1 MWFIQWY
8 LNIRLILGYPIWQ
21 PTSHLWLFKLKV
33 INIKLEFHFSVAL
46 TVFQVLNIHKRLVAT
61 VLYSEETDHLHYT
74 LE

>member
-8 LNIRLILGYPIWQ
+8 LNIGLILGYPIWQ

-61 VLYSEETDHLHYT
+61 VLYSEETDHLHYPI
-74 LE
+74 E